1 MPSRD
6 ILDKLFDVER
16 QAEAI
21 VQEASQEATRRVAN
35 AKDSADNEFKSA
47 YEAVAHAAEEARRK
61 AERDAD
67 LEQETALAEYRS
79 KLELARLDREGFAQA
94 CERFIAEAL

>member
-6 ILDKLFDVER
+6 ILDKLFEVER

-47 YEAVAHAAEEARRK
+47 YEAAAHAAEEARRK
-61 AERDAD
+61 AERDTD
-67 LEQETALAEYRS
+67 TEQETALAEYRS
-79 KLELARLDREGFAQA
+79 KLELARLDRKGFAEA